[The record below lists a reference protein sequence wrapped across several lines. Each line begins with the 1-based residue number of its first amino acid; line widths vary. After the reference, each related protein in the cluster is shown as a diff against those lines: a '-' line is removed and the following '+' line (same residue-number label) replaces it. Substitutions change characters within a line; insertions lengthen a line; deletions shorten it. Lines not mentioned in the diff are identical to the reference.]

1 MATVYQGRDTRLNRW
16 VAIKILHTHYVHD
29 EDFLLRFQH
38 EAQAAATLNHPNVV
52 SVYDV
57 GQDGDTHYIVM
68 EFVDGTHL
76 KTIINRQAPLNIGYA
91 LDIAQAIARGLQAAH
106 AVGMIHRDIKPQNIL
121 VTEDGSVRI
130 TDFGIAKSFLST
142 ATTQTGVTFG
152 TADYISPEQAQGF
165 GASPRS
171 DIYSLGVT
179 LYEMLTGRLP
189 FTGES
194 PIAVATQHVSTKP
207 PAPTQYNSRIP
218 PQLEQLMI
226 QMLAKDPAFR
236 PTDAQ
241 TFIQQLQHYRTSA
254 NQATSVSPYST
265 PPSSTFPP
273 PAARGMHPA
282 SAQAAPTGGH
292 VAPGKYAGTAGTAG
306 VARARTGKMVP
317 PPPHSAARQ
326 PPPSQSVGCGQIF
339 VGLFILLGVFI
350 LVLFFNSGILD
361 SLFVAGARQDGTALQ
376 PTLPGAVI
384 DSSPELTSTL
394 SLDTPTP
401 TFTPI
406 PFVPTATPTLQPTEI
421 PTSIPESPTPTAIP
435 YTTVPD
441 ITGLPEGEAQQMLDA
456 QGLVPVFLDSRY
468 SDTVPKGAVMQQ
480 EVPPQTQVLAGTD
493 VPYIVSLGP
502 DQSVVEIPDVT
513 GLRLERAKKE
523 LVLRGLSVKTYEEGH
538 PNVTEGFVIRQEPTS
553 GLRVEQ
559 DETVFLAVSVGDKV
573 RIPNLLK
580 KSEDEAKAILEST
593 DGLSWSWSDYQGR
606 DKLGAQYDIISPGT
620 VVSTDPQK
628 DEWVSRG
635 TGVTLGVREY
645 SYSPT
650 TPLVP
655 LP

>member
-29 EDFLLRFQH
+29 HDFLLRFQH

-52 SVYDV
+52 GVYDV
-57 GQDGDTHYIVM
+57 GQDGNTHYIVM
-68 EFVDGTHL
+68 EFVDGTDL

-218 PQLEQLMI
+218 PQLEQLMM

-265 PPSSTFPP
+265 PPSSASPP
-273 PAARGMHPA
+273 PVARGMHPA
-282 SAQAAPTGGH
+282 SAQAAPTGGY
-292 VAPGKYAGTAGTAG
+292 VAPGKYAGTAGTTG
-306 VARARTGKMVP
+306 VTRARTGKMVP

-326 PPPSQSVGCGQIF
+326 APPSQSVGCGQIF

-361 SLFVAGARQDGTALQ
+361 SLFVAGARQNETTLQ

-384 DSSPELTSTL
+384 ESTPELTSTEVL
-394 SLDTPTP
+394 ETPTP
-401 TFTPI
+401 TPSAPPPSAPTPSA
-406 PFVPTATPTLQPTEI
+406 PTPTLQPTAT
-421 PTSIPESPTPTAIP
+421 PTPIPESPTPTDIP

-480 EVPPQTQVLAGTD
+480 DVPPQTQVLAGTD

-513 GLRLERAKKE
+513 RMRLETAMRE
-523 LVLRGLSVKTYEEGH
+523 LNSRGLSVTTYEEGH
-538 PNVTEGFVIRQEPTS
+538 PNVTEGLSFGRNPP
-553 GLRVEQ
+553 
-559 DETVFLAVSVGDKV
+559 LAY
-573 RIPNLLK
+573 
-580 KSEDEAKAILEST
+580 
-593 DGLSWSWSDYQGR
+593 GLSAAKRCFW
-606 DKLGAQYDIISPGT
+606 P
-620 VVSTDPQK
+620 
-628 DEWVSRG
+628 
-635 TGVTLGVREY
+635 
-645 SYSPT
+645 
-650 TPLVP
+650 
-655 LP
+655 